1 VACRSLGAAMAR
13 PVPTITYP
21 SELPITA
28 WREEL
33 LAVLRDHQVVVV
45 AGETGSGKSTQL
57 PKMLLEIGRGSER
70 LVGHTQPRR
79 IAARSIAE
87 RLAAEL
93 GTSIGGRVGYAVRF
107 TDAVGPETMVKVM
120 TDGILLNEIH
130 RDRLLRRYDT
140 IIIDEAHERSLNIDF
155 LLGYLKRLLP
165 RRPDL
170 KVVITSATI
179 DTARFAAHF
188 DDAPIVE
195 VSGRTHPVEIRYR
208 PLDDPGGDVRD
219 QPTAIADA
227 VRELAGL
234 GTGDILVFC
243 SGEREIRDAVESIEE
258 LDLRHTEVLP
268 LYGRLSAAQQHR
280 VFATHTGRRIVVAT
294 NVAETSL
301 TVPGIRSV
309 VDAGTARISRYNRR
323 TKVQRLP
330 IEPISK
336 ASADQRA
343 GRCGRLGPG
352 VCIRLYSED
361 DYEARP
367 EFTEPEILR
376 TNLASV
382 ILQMAAIG
390 LGDVGDF
397 PFLDPP
403 DTKSIRDGV
412 ALLVELGAVDPDQ
425 EGSERWLKPLGA
437 KLARIPLDPRL
448 ARMLLAADEEAC
460 LREVLVIA
468 SGLSIVDPRE
478 RPDDAQTQADQAHA
492 RFRREGSD
500 LLAWLELWRHL
511 RSRRRRLT
519 SSAFRRLCRDEYL
532 NHRRVRE
539 WEDIHAQLRRVA
551 RDLGL
556 VRNDEP
562 ADDGSIHRALLAGLL
577 SHIGHKD
584 PDSHEYRGARGARFA
599 INPGSALFKLNP
611 EWVMA
616 AELVE
621 TKRLWAREVA
631 RIEPADVE
639 RVGAHLVKRTTSDPW
654 WDAERG
660 SVVANQTVTIFGL
673 ALAEGRTVQ
682 YGNVD
687 PEGARRL
694 FIQHAL
700 VAGEWDPPHAFWK
713 RNQAA
718 IDEVLA
724 MEARTRRT
732 DLLVPDRVIEAW
744 YDARIPPDVVSARHF
759 DRWWRGVVDE
769 TPHLLDLSVEDLV
782 HPDAGDI
789 DEERFP
795 HFWHHGDLVF
805 PIEYTFDPTSDVD
818 GVVIEVP
825 ADSLHRIDADAFSWN
840 VPGFRGELIEALL
853 RTLPKTI
860 RRELVP
866 IPDTAVHIAESIHP
880 SDGPILQVL
889 QREVTQLT
897 GQPVA
902 FDVFDTAA
910 VPSHLLPTLRLM
922 GADGEVLA
930 ESTDVE
936 VLRNVV
942 SAETSDAVASV
953 SHPIERTGL
962 TTWDFEELPRR
973 IRIPGERGD
982 VVAHPAL
989 VDEGTDVAI
998 RLLPGE
1004 ADQAEEMWAGTRRLL
1019 LLCMPSP
1026 DRLLASV
1033 AGTELSL
1040 ALVGSP
1046 YRDLTEWG
1054 GDALD
1059 AALDAAMTEAGG
1071 PAWCRED
1078 FSRLEMHVRG
1088 ATADHLD
1095 QIAVRS
1101 IEIFRALAEV
1111 DELIEALDGSR
1122 HATAVADV
1130 DAQVDRLV
1138 YPGFISGVGVERLG
1152 DIERYL
1158 RAAVWRLQKLP
1169 EHPERDAASMAVVR
1183 GLEGRLDE
1191 VLDALGPLP
1200 ALLDLA
1206 WSLQELRVSLF
1217 AQVVG
1222 VDGPVSA
1229 KRIAAAL
1236 DDVIL
1241 GR

>member
-1 VACRSLGAAMAR
+1 MSTF
-13 PVPTITYP
+13 PTISYP
-21 SELPITA
+21 TELPITA
-28 WREEL
+28 SREEL
-33 LAVLRDHQVVVV
+33 LGVLADHQVVVV

-57 PKMLLEIGRGSER
+57 PKLLLELGRGRER
-70 LVGHTQPRR
+70 LIGHTQPRR

-87 RLAAEL
+87 RIADEL
-93 GTSIGGRVGYAVRF
+93 GTSIGGGVGYAVRF
-107 TDAVGPETMVKVM
+107 TDTVGPETMVKVM

-130 RDRLLRRYDT
+130 HDRLLRRYDS

-155 LLGYLKRLLP
+155 LLGYLKQLLP

-188 DDAPIVE
+188 DDAPVVE

-208 PLDDPGGDVRD
+208 PLDDPDGDVRD

-227 VRELAGL
+227 VLELAGL
-234 GTGDILVFC
+234 GTGDVLVFC

-258 LDLRHTEVLP
+258 LELRHTEVLP

-280 VFATHTGRRIVVAT
+280 VFAAHTGRRIVVST

-301 TVPGIRSV
+301 TVPGIRYV

-330 IEPISK
+330 IEPVSR

-352 VCIRLYSED
+352 VCIRLYGED

-390 LGDVGDF
+390 LGEVADF

-403 DTKSIRDGV
+403 DTRSIRDGV
-412 ALLVELGAVDPDQ
+412 ALLAELGAVDPDH
-425 EGSERWLKPLGA
+425 EGTDRWLTPLGA

-448 ARMLLAADEEAC
+448 ARMLLAADDEAC

-478 RPDDAQTQADQAHA
+478 RPDDARAQADQAHA

-511 RSRRRRLT
+511 RGRRRRLT

-562 ADDGSIHRALLAGLL
+562 ADDASIHRALLAGLL

-584 PDSHEYRGARGARFA
+584 PDSHEYRAARGARFA
-599 INPGSALFKLNP
+599 INPGSSLFKLNP

-621 TKRLWAREVA
+621 TRRMWAREVA
-631 RIEPADVE
+631 RIDPGDIE

-654 WDAERG
+654 WDVERG
-660 SVVANQTVTIFGL
+660 SAVANQTVTLFGL
-673 ALAEGRTVQ
+673 ALAEARVVQ

-687 PEGARRL
+687 PGAARRL

-713 RNQAA
+713 RNQEA

-744 YDARIPPDVVSARHF
+744 YDARIPPDVVSVRHF

-769 TPHLLDLSVEDLV
+769 TPHLLDLGVDELV
-782 HPDAGDI
+782 DPDAGEV

-818 GVVIEVP
+818 GVVIEIP
-825 ADSLHRIDADAFSWN
+825 ADALHRVDADAFSWN
-840 VPGFRGELIEALL
+840 VPGFRAELIEALL
-853 RTLPKTI
+853 RTLPKAI
-860 RRELVP
+860 RRQLVP
-866 IPDTAVHIAESIHP
+866 IPETASHIARAVHP
-880 SDGPILQVL
+880 TDGPILAVL
-889 QREVTQLT
+889 QREVTRLT
-897 GQPVA
+897 GTPVA
-902 FDVFDTAA
+902 FDVFDAA
-910 VPSHLLPTLRLM
+910 VVPPHLVPTLRLI

-930 ESTDVE
+930 ESTDVDE
-936 VLRNVV
+936 LRAVV
-942 SAETSDAVASV
+942 RDETSDAVAAA

-962 TTWDFEELPRR
+962 VTWDFEELPRR
-973 IRIPGERGD
+973 IRISGEHGE
-982 VVAHPAL
+982 VLAHPAL
-989 VDEGTDVAI
+989 VDEGSDVAI
-998 RLLPGE
+998 KLLPDE
-1004 ADQAEEMWAGTRRLL
+1004 TQQADEMWAGTRRLL
-1019 LLCMPSP
+1019 LLGMPSP

-1046 YRDLTEWG
+1046 YRDLAEWG

-1059 AALDAAMTEAGG
+1059 AAVDAAIAEAGG
-1071 PAWCRED
+1071 PVWRREE

-1088 ATADHLD
+1088 VAAEHLD
-1095 QIAVRS
+1095 DIAARS
-1101 IEIFRALAEV
+1101 IEIFRSVAEV
-1111 DELIEALDGSR
+1111 DELIEVLDGSR
-1122 HATAVADV
+1122 HAAAVADV
-1130 DAQVDRLV
+1130 DAQVDRLI
-1138 YPGFISGVGVERLG
+1138 YPGFISGVGVGRLG

-1183 GLEGRLDE
+1183 GLEERLDE
-1191 VLDALGPLP
+1191 VMDALGALP
-1200 ALLDLA
+1200 ALVDLA
-1206 WSLQELRVSLF
+1206 WALQELRVSLF

-1222 VDGPVSA
+1222 AAGPVSA
-1229 KRIAAAL
+1229 KRIAVAL